1 MDNYADEHEQVEAL
15 KKWWRE
21 NGTAVITG
29 VVIGVAV
36 LIGARAWFK
45 HRDTQAKE
53 ASVVY
58 AQLMQSVTAGSA
70 DKVAKDSEQLEADYA
85 STPYAALGALAA
97 ADVKVKAG
105 DLKAAAQQ
113 LQWAVDHANQD
124 GVRQIARLRLARVQ
138 LAAGDKDAAL
148 HTLEGAQP
156 GGFAASYAEVKGDIY
171 LAKGM
176 TLQAREAYRE
186 ALSLS
191 AQDAPLR
198 QLLQMKLDELGGAA
212 APKGSNS

>member
-113 LQWAVDHANQD
+113 LQWAVDHANQLGSFLLVID
-124 GVRQIARLRLARVQ
+124 HSAR
-138 LAAGDKDAAL
+138 
-148 HTLEGAQP
+148 
-156 GGFAASYAEVKGDIY
+156 
-171 LAKGM
+171 
-176 TLQAREAYRE
+176 
-186 ALSLS
+186 
-191 AQDAPLR
+191 
-198 QLLQMKLDELGGAA
+198 
-212 APKGSNS
+212 